1 MPCCPARRAPAAR
14 PWPHRATR
22 GRTRAARRG
31 HTGRRGWE
39 VEPAGRRWPRR
50 RRPDEGATASA
61 GSDARLRPGWRETG
75 RPRTATAGTDSADGG
90 GGVCLGASGGLPPP
104 RPGHSR
110 EIRSAVKPSLV
121 SLECPHP
128 VVSST
133 SSTSPGPQ
141 QRVSPIAV
149 TVQLPDS
156 RTASCR
162 RASGC
167 RGCPPPAGARTT
179 TAADAGSGV
188 DTPSSWD
195 SGCSGRTAESQSENR
210 ACPWS
215 SVVSRRKAGIVHAP
229 SCSGAEVGLPPEE

>member
-1 MPCCPARRAPAAR
+1 VM
-14 PWPHRATR
+14 R
-22 GRTRAARRG
+22 GD
-31 HTGRRGWE
+31 
-39 VEPAGRRWPRR
+39 VPAG
-50 RRPDEGATASA
+50 G
-61 GSDARLRPGWRETG
+61 ETG

-90 GGVCLGASGGLPPP
+90 GGVRLGASGGLPPA

-141 QRVSPIAV
+141 QRVSPVAV
-149 TVQLPDS
+149 IVQLPDS

-167 RGCPPPAGARTT
+167 WGCPPPAGARTT

-188 DTPSSWD
+188 DTPSSWG
-195 SGCSGRTAESQSENR
+195 SGCSGRTAGSPSENR
-210 ACPWS
+210 ACPATRTAGCAS
-215 SVVSRRKAGIVHAP
+215 TPLARDRCAVVRLGRRHVPGATHAP
-229 SCSGAEVGLPPEE
+229 GHSGGRPPGSTAAAADPTTTTPDRRTRSSWRA